1 MTRNQSR
8 FHSLMIC
15 LCWFWAAFRGE
26 GVFDSIN
33 VSWLGSL
40 AAAMSVMT
48 HFDAFQR
55 GVIDFRDLVFFLSL
69 MGFALF
75 TTGVIIRSHRAG

>member
-1 MTRNQSR
+1 V
-8 FHSLMIC
+8 L
-15 LCWFWAAFRGE
+15 G
-26 GVFDSIN
+26 GVPRVKEFFDSIN
-33 VSWLGSL
+33 LAWAGNL

-69 MGFALF
+69 IGFALF